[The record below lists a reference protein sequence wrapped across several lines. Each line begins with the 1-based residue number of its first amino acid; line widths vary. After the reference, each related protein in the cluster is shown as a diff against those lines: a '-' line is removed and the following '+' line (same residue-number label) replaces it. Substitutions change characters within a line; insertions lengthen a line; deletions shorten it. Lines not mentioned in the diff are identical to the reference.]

1 MNTLSAISLSGMQ
14 AAQTALGAA
23 AHNIANLP
31 TPDFRRQQVQA
42 SATAG
47 GGVSVS
53 LSQAPQEGAALE
65 TDVVGLLAAKNQ
77 FLANLVV
84 FKTSDQMTRSLLDTQ
99 A

>member
-1 MNTLSAISLSGMQ
+1 MNSIASISLSGMQ

-31 TPDFRRQQVQA
+31 TAGFHRQLVTS

-53 LSQAPQEGAALE
+53 LGPAEAEGPALQN
-65 TDVVGLLAAKNQ
+65 DVLGLLVAKNQ

-84 FKTSDQMTRSLLDTQ
+84 FKTSDQVARTLLDTQ